1 MHTYIEKKHLKCY
14 HQNVNH
20 IYLKEIVF
28 LVNLKY
34 ILFVSHLCKRNAHF
48 FTAVEQ
54 ELGMKMTLPGYP
66 THPEMGT
73 AFHLISS
80 NP

>member
-1 MHTYIEKKHLKCY
+1 MLSKC
-14 HQNVNH
+14 QS
-20 IYLKEIVF
+20 YLSQGGSIF
-28 LVNLKY
+28 NLKY

-54 ELGMKMTLPGYP
+54 ELGMKTTLPGYH
-66 THPEMGT
+66 THSETGT